1 MIIQDPSRLMTLSFQ
16 RPLASGTCLQ
26 EEMNCENNMNEFL
39 STFISVG
46 CDLNWLF
53 EAAAGPRIIPFPNRK
68 IHQTG
73 NVAIVVSYNKYISI
87 HKNCSPDSKPQTPWK
102 QASPKP

>member
-1 MIIQDPSRLMTLSFQ
+1 MIIQGPSRFMTLSFQ

-26 EEMNCENNMNEFL
+26 EEMNCENNMNEFM

-53 EAAAGPRIIPFPNRK
+53 EAAAGPSTIPFP
-68 IHQTG
+68 
-73 NVAIVVSYNKYISI
+73 
-87 HKNCSPDSKPQTPWK
+87 SKTTK
-102 QASPKP
+102 QEVLQL